1 MKRKKKDA
9 TVEEYR
15 PKQKDAH
22 MESINKKENRE

>member
-1 MKRKKKDA
+1 MKRKKDA

-22 MESINKKENRE
+22 MESVNKKDNRE